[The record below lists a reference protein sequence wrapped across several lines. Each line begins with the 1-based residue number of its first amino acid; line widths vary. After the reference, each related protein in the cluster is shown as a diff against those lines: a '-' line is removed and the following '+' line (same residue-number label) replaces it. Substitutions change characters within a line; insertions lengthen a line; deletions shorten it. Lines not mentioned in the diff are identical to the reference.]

1 MTGDAVARGKAV
13 SQKMA
18 EEARRKPGTPKPVAE
33 KKVSPAATRQSPPG
47 CHLGA
52 APADDG
58 VEDRD
63 RQPERV
69 RSAGVQWASSI
80 QPRRQVWL
88 WQNRIPMG
96 TASALAGRGGTGK
109 TTYAFHLI
117 AQISRGTLPGTH
129 QGSPKPSLIW
139 SGEDEWDKVIIPRLI
154 AANADLSKVGRLVI
168 ESCVDGKTREV
179 APKVPMDMDAIS
191 GAIEQTGAVLVLIDP
206 IASTMTGDLNREA
219 DVRSAV
225 DALARV
231 GQATGA
237 VMMFVRH
244 FGKGGGNASDK
255 MSGSHAFR
263 DAVRSVFL
271 FAPDEDRVIVT
282 QDKGNYAPPGEGSFA
297 FRLDSVSVPTIDGFT
312 DVARVLD
319 LGAADVSVGEIINR
333 GSDSDEDAGE
343 RTAAEHWL
351 EDYLTASGPTA
362 SKTVKAEA
370 AKEKISERTL
380 KRAKQSLGVID
391 RSSGFPRTSTWEL
404 PSQASG
410 AKPGGIAQDRG
421 PTGPTG
427 PEQHKQVGPTEPESQ
442 SGQALVS
449 GPTGDPTGPSPASMP
464 SRKAVKPPRQ
474 RVRTIAGEPAPNCPH
489 CGEQM
494 VYADDRRDGYHT
506 SKAECVK
513 AQQQSRRAS

>member
-1 MTGDAVARGKAV
+1 
-13 SQKMA
+13 MA

-319 LGAADVSVGEIINR
+319 LGASDTSVGDIINR
-333 GSDSDEDAGE
+333 TDANPGDRDDIDRWLTDLLANGS
-343 RTAAEHWL
+343 
-351 EDYLTASGPTA
+351 
-362 SKTVKAEA
+362 VKANEVYA
-370 AKEKISERTL
+370 AADAAGYSKDQA
-380 KRAKQSLGVID
+380 KRAKKRLGISAIRETGDGPWFWRLETKGAGDQGSTPDAREAAPLLPCTSTEVHERDSVPRERRAQERSLG
-391 RSSGFPRTSTWEL
+391 T
-404 PSQASG
+404 
-410 AKPGGIAQDRG
+410 
-421 PTGPTG
+421 
-427 PEQHKQVGPTEPESQ
+427 
-442 SGQALVS
+442 
-449 GPTGDPTGPSPASMP
+449 PSPASMP
-464 SRKAVKPPRQ
+464 PKKAVKPPRQ

>member
-13 SQKMA
+13 SQKMT
-18 EEARRKPGTPKPVAE
+18 EESRRKPGTPPKPTVVE
-33 KKVSPAATRQSPPG
+33 KKVVESRPSSPAPKEQ
-47 CHLGA
+47 
-52 APADDG
+52 
-58 VEDRD
+58 D
-63 RQPERV
+63 RQPEKV
-69 RSAGVQWASSI
+69 RSAGVQWASTI

-154 AANADLSKVGRLVI
+154 AAGADLSKVGRLVI
-168 ESCVDGKTREV
+168 ESCVDGKSREV

-191 GAIEQTGAVLVLIDP
+191 DAIQQTGAVLVLIDP

-333 GSDSDEDAGE
+333 GNDSDEDAGE

-351 EDYLTASGPTA
+351 QDYLTASGPTA
-362 SKTVKAEA
+362 SKAIKAEA
-370 AKEKISERTL
+370 AKEKISEATL
-380 KRAKQSLGVID
+380 KRAKKRLNIQD
-391 RSSGFPRTSTWEL
+391 RSSGFPRTSTWYL
-404 PSQASG
+404 PSQLTMLSPASTCE
-410 AKPGGIAQDRG
+410 PTEPTE
-421 PTGPTG
+421 PTGS
-427 PEQHKQVGPTEPESQ
+427 EQHKQTEPTVEISQ
-442 SGQALVS
+442 SAHLAVRE
-449 GPTGDPTGPSPASMP
+449 PTGDPTGPSPSSMP
-464 SRKAVKPPRQ
+464 PKKAVKPARQ
-474 RVRTIAGEPAPNCPH
+474 RVRTIGGEPAPDCPH

-506 SKAECVK
+506 SKADCVK
-513 AQQQSRRAS
+513 AEQQTRRAS